1 MADFDAIVVGSG
13 CAGPV
18 AAYEL
23 AKAGKSV
30 LVVER
35 GTVSGAKNV
44 SGGRLYTHA
53 LAAVFPDFRESAPL
67 ERRITRE
74 RITFLASDAATTLDV
89 TDELMSQERYES
101 YSVLRARFDPW
112 LAAQAEEAGAEYI
125 NGIAVEE
132 LLKQDGRVTGV
143 RAGGDEITADVVVL
157 CDGVNSLLVPQA
169 VDAKPL
175 QPNQLAVGI
184 KEVIALPESVIS
196 DRSLSASG
204 DDGMAWLFVGDATK
218 GRVGGGF
225 LYTNKDTISIGLV
238 ATIADLFDSPEP
250 IYQML
255 EDFKQHPSVAPIIA
269 GGKVVEHSGHMVAEG
284 GYDSMP
290 PLIGEGVLLA
300 GESALM
306 CINAGYTVRG
316 MDFAIAAGQIAG
328 QSAAAAL
335 EAGDTSAA
343 GLAGYQRALEQSFV
357 LQDLKTLRKFPHFME
372 TTPRLFTEY
381 PKLARDAMR
390 ALFLS
395 GGTPVQPLRKSL
407 LPIAKR
413 VGYLN
418 LAKDVSKGVK
428 AL

>member
-35 GTVSGAKNV
+35 GNACGAKNV

-53 LAAVFPDFRESAPL
+53 LRAVFPDFADSAPL

-74 RITFLASDAATTLDV
+74 RISMLAPDAATTIDF
-89 TDELMSQERYES
+89 TDEDLRDPRYES

-112 LAAQAEEAGAEYI
+112 LAAKAEEVGAEYI
-125 NGIAVEE
+125 NGIAVEA
-132 LLKQDGRVTGV
+132 LLKDGGRVSGV
-143 RAGGDEITADVVVL
+143 RAGGDEITADVVLL

-169 VDAKPL
+169 VGGDRLCPD
-175 QPNQLAVGI
+175 QVAVGI
-184 KEVIALPESVIS
+184 KQVVALPEKVIS
-196 DRSLSASG
+196 DRALSPDG
-204 DDGMAWLFVGDATK
+204 EGMAWLFVGDAT
-218 GRVGGGF
+218 GGTVGGGF
-225 LYTNKDTISIGLV
+225 LYTNRDTISIGLV
-238 ATIADLFDSPEP
+238 ATVSDLFESDTP
-250 IYQML
+250 IYQLL

-269 GGKVVEHSGHMVAEG
+269 GGTVVEHSGHLVAEA
-284 GYDSMP
+284 GYDAMP
-290 PLIGEGVLLA
+290 PLTGDGVLLA

-316 MDFAIAAGQIAG
+316 MDFAIAAGQQAG
-328 QSAAAAL
+328 RSAAAAL
-335 EAGDTSAA
+335 AAGDTSAA
-343 GLAGYQRALEQSFV
+343 GLAGYRTALEDSFV
-357 LQDLKTLRKFPHFME
+357 LRDLRTLRGFPHFMAS
-372 TTPRLFTEY
+372 TPRLFSQY
-381 PKLARDAMR
+381 PTLARDAMR
-390 ALFLS
+390 SLFRID
-395 GGTPVQPLRKSL
+395 GTPVQPLRKA
-407 LPIAKR
+407 LPPLARR

-418 LAKDVSKGVK
+418 LAKDLYRGVK

>member
-35 GTVSGAKNV
+35 GTFCGAKNV

-53 LAAVFPDFRESAPL
+53 LRAVFPDFRQSAPL

-74 RITFLASDAATTLDV
+74 RVTFLAPDAATTLDV
-89 TDELMSQERYES
+89 SDELMADERYES

-132 LLKQDGRVTGV
+132 LLKQDGRVSGV
-143 RAGGDEITADVVVL
+143 RAGGDEITADVVLL

-169 VDAKPL
+169 VGGERL
-175 QPNQLAVGI
+175 QPSQVAVGI
-184 KEVIALPESVIS
+184 KEVIELPERVIS
-196 DRSLSASG
+196 DRALSADG
-204 DDGMAWLFVGDATK
+204 DGMAWLFVGDATH

-225 LYTNKDTISIGLV
+225 LYTNSDTISIGLV
-238 ATIADLFDSPEP
+238 ATISDLFESRTP

-255 EDFKQHPSVAPIIA
+255 EDFKRHPSVAPIIA
-269 GGKVVEHSGHMVAEG
+269 GGTVVEHSGHMVAEA
-284 GYDSMP
+284 GYDAMP
-290 PLIGEGVLLA
+290 PLVGEGVLLA

-306 CINAGYTVRG
+306 CVNAGYTVRG
-316 MDFAIAAGQIAG
+316 MDFAIAAGQLAG
-328 QSAAAAL
+328 RSAAAAL

-343 GLAGYQRALEQSFV
+343 GLAGYRRALENSFV

-372 TTPRLFTEY
+372 GTPRLFNQY
-381 PKLARDAMR
+381 PELARDAMR
-390 ALFLS
+390 SLFLAD
-395 GGTPVQPLRKSL
+395 GTPMKPLRKNL
-407 LPIAKR
+407 LPLGKR

-418 LAKDVSKGVK
+418 LIKDLGKGVK

>member
-30 LVVER
+30 LVIER
-35 GTVSGAKNV
+35 GTFSGAKNV

-74 RITFLASDAATTLDV
+74 RVTFLASDAATTLDF
-89 TDELMSQERYES
+89 TDELMSEPRYES
-101 YSVLRARFDPW
+101 YSVLRAQFDPW

-143 RAGGDEITADVVVL
+143 RAGEDEITADVVLL

-169 VDAKPL
+169 VNAAPL
-175 QPNQLAVGI
+175 QPDQLAVGI
-184 KEVIALPESVIS
+184 KEVIALPAQVIS
-196 DRSLSASG
+196 DRSLSADG
-204 DDGMAWLFVGDATK
+204 GGMAWLFVGDATK
-218 GRVGGGF
+218 GHVGGGF
-225 LYTNKDTISIGLV
+225 LYTNKETISIGLV
-238 ATIADLFDSPEP
+238 ATISDMFESRAP

-255 EDFKQHPSVAPIIA
+255 EDFKNHPSVAPIIA

-290 PLIGEGVLLA
+290 PLAGEGVLLA
-300 GESALM
+300 GEAALM
-306 CINAGYTVRG
+306 CVNAGYTVRG

-335 EAGDTSAA
+335 DAGDTSAA
-343 GLAGYQRALEQSFV
+343 GLAGYRQALMDSFV

-372 TTPRLFTEY
+372 STPRLFEEY

-390 ALFLS
+390 SLFLS
-395 GGTPVQPLRKSL
+395 DGTPMKPLRKSL
-407 LPIAKR
+407 LPLVKAA
-413 VGYLN
+413 GYRN
-418 LAKDVSKGVK
+418 LAKDLTKGVK

>member
-13 CAGPV
+13 CAGPM

-23 AKAGKSV
+23 AKAGRSV

-35 GTVSGAKNV
+35 GNFSGAKNV
-44 SGGRLYTHA
+44 SGGRLYTHS
-53 LAAVFPDFRESAPL
+53 LRAAFPDFAQSAPL

-74 RITFLASDAATTLDV
+74 RVTMLAPDAATTLDV
-89 TDELMSQERYES
+89 TDELMGAERYES

-112 LAAQAEEAGAEYI
+112 LAGKAEESGAEFI
-125 NGIAVEE
+125 HGIAVEA
-132 LLKQDGRVTGV
+132 LLKSGARVTGV
-143 RAGGDEITADVVVL
+143 RAGGDEITADVVLL

-169 VDAKPL
+169 VGSAPL
-175 QPNQLAVGI
+175 EPSQVAVGI

-196 DRSLSASG
+196 DRALCADG
-204 DDGMAWLFVGDATK
+204 DGMAWLFVGDATH

-225 LYTNKDTISIGLV
+225 LYTNRDSISIGLV
-238 ATIADLFDSPEP
+238 ATISDLCDSEVP

-255 EDFKQHPSVAPIIA
+255 DDFKRHPAVAPVIA
-269 GGKVVEHSGHMVAEG
+269 GGTVVEHSGHMVAEA
-284 GYDSMP
+284 GYDAMP
-290 PLIGEGVLLA
+290 PLVADGVLLA

-306 CINAGYTVRG
+306 CVNAGYTVRG
-316 MDFAIAAGQIAG
+316 MDFAIAAGQQAG
-328 QSAAAAL
+328 RSAAAAL

-343 GLAGYQRALEQSFV
+343 GLAGYRAALEESFV
-357 LQDLKTLRKFPHFME
+357 LQDLRTLRRFPHFME
-372 TTPRLFTEY
+372 STPRIFDQY

-390 ALFLS
+390 ALFLVD
-395 GGTPVQPLRKSL
+395 GTPVKPLRKSM
-407 LPIAKR
+407 PPTMKR

-418 LAKDVSKGVK
+418 LFKDLARGVR

>member
-35 GTVSGAKNV
+35 GTFCGAKNV

-53 LAAVFPDFRESAPL
+53 LRAVFPDFRQSAPL

-74 RITFLASDAATTLDV
+74 RVTFLAPDAATTLDV
-89 TDELMSQERYES
+89 SDELMADERYES

-132 LLKQDGRVTGV
+132 LLKQDGRVSGV
-143 RAGGDEITADVVVL
+143 RAGGDEITADVVLL

-169 VDAKPL
+169 VGGERL
-175 QPNQLAVGI
+175 QPSQVAVGI
-184 KEVIALPESVIS
+184 KEVIELPERVIS
-196 DRSLSASG
+196 DRALSADG
-204 DDGMAWLFVGDATK
+204 DGMAWLFVGDATH

-225 LYTNKDTISIGLV
+225 LYTNSDTISIGLV
-238 ATIADLFDSPEP
+238 ATISDLFESRTP

-255 EDFKQHPSVAPIIA
+255 EDFKRHPSVAPIIA
-269 GGKVVEHSGHMVAEG
+269 GGTVVEHSGHMVAEA
-284 GYDSMP
+284 GYDAMP
-290 PLIGEGVLLA
+290 PLVGEGVLLA

-306 CINAGYTVRG
+306 CVNAGYTVRG
-316 MDFAIAAGQIAG
+316 MDFAIAAGQLAG
-328 QSAAAAL
+328 RSAAAAL

-343 GLAGYQRALEQSFV
+343 GLAGYRQALEDSFV

-372 TTPRLFTEY
+372 STPRLFNEY

-390 ALFLS
+390 SLFLAD
-395 GGTPVQPLRKSL
+395 GTPVKPLRKSL
-407 LPIAKR
+407 LPLAKR

-418 LAKDVSKGVK
+418 LIKDLGKGVK

>member
-23 AKAGKSV
+23 AKAGRSV
-30 LVVER
+30 LVIER
-35 GTVSGAKNV
+35 GNFSGAKNV
-44 SGGRLYTHA
+44 SGGRLYTHS
-53 LAAVFPDFRESAPL
+53 LRAVFPDFAQSAPL

-74 RITFLASDAATTLDV
+74 RVTMLAPDAAITLDV
-89 TDELMSQERYES
+89 TDELMGAERYES

-112 LAAQAEEAGAEYI
+112 LAAQAEEAGAEFI
-125 NGIAVEE
+125 HGIAVET
-132 LLKQDGRVTGV
+132 LLMTDGRVTGV
-143 RAGGDEITADVVVL
+143 RAGGDEITADVVLL

-169 VDAKPL
+169 VGSAPL
-175 QPNQLAVGI
+175 RSNQVAVGI

-196 DRSLSASG
+196 DRALSADG
-204 DDGMAWLFVGDATK
+204 DGMAWLFVGDATH

-225 LYTNKDTISIGLV
+225 LYTNRDTISIGLV
-238 ATIADLFDSPEP
+238 ATVSDLCDSSVP

-255 EDFKQHPSVAPIIA
+255 DDFKRHPAVAPVIA
-269 GGKVVEHSGHMVAEG
+269 GGTVVEHSGHMVAEA
-284 GYDSMP
+284 GYDAMP
-290 PLIGEGVLLA
+290 PLVADGVLLA

-306 CINAGYTVRG
+306 CVNAGYTVRG
-316 MDFAIAAGQIAG
+316 MDFAIAAGQQAG
-328 QSAAAAL
+328 RSAATAL

-343 GLAGYQRALEQSFV
+343 GLAGYRTALEESFV
-357 LQDLKTLRKFPHFME
+357 LQDLKTLRRFPHFME
-372 TTPRLFTEY
+372 STPRIFDQY

-390 ALFLS
+390 ALFLVD
-395 GGTPVQPLRKSL
+395 GTPMKPVRKTM
-407 LPIAKR
+407 PPTVKR

-418 LAKDVSKGVK
+418 LIKDLSRGVR

>member
-35 GTVSGAKNV
+35 GTFCGAKNV

-53 LAAVFPDFRESAPL
+53 LRAVFPDFRQSAPL

-74 RITFLASDAATTLDV
+74 RVTFLAPDAATTLDV
-89 TDELMSQERYES
+89 SDELMADERYES

-132 LLKQDGRVTGV
+132 LLKQDGRVSGV
-143 RAGGDEITADVVVL
+143 RAGGDEITADVVLL

-169 VDAKPL
+169 VGGERL
-175 QPNQLAVGI
+175 QPSQVAVGI
-184 KEVIALPESVIS
+184 KEVIELPERVIS
-196 DRSLSASG
+196 DRALSADG
-204 DDGMAWLFVGDATK
+204 DGMAWLFVGDATH

-225 LYTNKDTISIGLV
+225 LYTNSDTISIGLV
-238 ATIADLFDSPEP
+238 ATISDLFESRTP

-255 EDFKQHPSVAPIIA
+255 EDFKRHPSVAPIIA
-269 GGKVVEHSGHMVAEG
+269 GGTVVEHSGHMVAEA
-284 GYDSMP
+284 GYDAMP
-290 PLIGEGVLLA
+290 PLVGEGVLLA
-300 GESALM
+300 GESAVM
-306 CINAGYTVRG
+306 GVNAGYTVRG
-316 MDFAIAAGQIAG
+316 MDCAIAAGQLAG
-328 QSAAAAL
+328 RSAAAAL

-343 GLAGYQRALEQSFV
+343 GLAGYRQALEDSFV

-372 TTPRLFTEY
+372 STPRLFNDY

-390 ALFLS
+390 SLFLAD
-395 GGTPVQPLRKSL
+395 GTPVKPLRKSL
-407 LPIAKR
+407 LPLAKR

-418 LAKDVSKGVK
+418 LIKDLGKGVK